1 VCVRERQDGVD
12 RKEDRREEEKIKRE
26 GGGRERDGGCK
37 RGRQLSP
44 SLPLALPHVRRNNL
58 FKNEKIV
65 PERAMWR
72 LRAALPLL
80 IALAGSSVPWRCIVV
95 AWDVCGEPSGS
106 RKPQGTR
113 A

>member
-1 VCVRERQDGVD
+1 MQERETAVS
-12 RKEDRREEEKIKRE
+12 
-26 GGGRERDGGCK
+26 
-37 RGRQLSP
+37 LSP
-44 SLPLALPHVRRNNL
+44 SRSPSHVRRNNL